1 MTIAT
6 LTFPVS
12 GGEVA
17 GSSTACCADPGAATN
32 EAVFIRANQGHS
44 VKGVIDEE
52 KLLTRVEDA
61 ADVPVCVHGTDRKS
75 WSR

>member
-1 MTIAT
+1 
-6 LTFPVS
+6 
-12 GGEVA
+12 
-17 GSSTACCADPGAATN
+17 N
-32 EAVFIRANQGHS
+32 QAVFIRANQGHS
-44 VKGVIDEE
+44 VNGVIDEE